1 MVGSFYRYGLRAML
15 SFTAFISV
23 NLGVLNLL
31 PLPALDGGQIL
42 IAAIEAIIRRD
53 LDPEKAAWINGI
65 GFAALM
71 ALAVVIAVND
81 VLRYLH

>member
-1 MVGSFYRYGLRAML
+1 
-15 SFTAFISV
+15 
-23 NLGVLNLL
+23 
-31 PLPALDGGQIL
+31 
-42 IAAIEAIIRRD
+42 